1 VIGKDRPPGCDS
13 WGPADTRLGGGES
26 VVIVGHRADLP
37 WACDP
42 SLRWEV
48 GQAGA
53 CLAAVGILR
62 ELLGGDLDP
71 AYWRVRIEHALE
83 ALDAAVGE

>member
-1 VIGKDRPPGCDS
+1 MV
-13 WGPADTRLGGGES
+13 AQ
-26 VVIVGHRADLP
+26 RADLP

-62 ELLGGDLDP
+62 EVLATDLDP
-71 AYWRVRIEHALE
+71 GYWRLRVGDALE
-83 ALDAAVGE
+83 ALGAAVNP

>member
-1 VIGKDRPPGCDS
+1 
-13 WGPADTRLGGGES
+13 
-26 VVIVGHRADLP
+26 
-37 WACDP
+37 
-42 SLRWEV
+42 LRWEV

-83 ALDAAVGE
+83 ALDAAVGD